1 MLLSMTADFV
11 RELLDS
17 DGGAIYFPNSG
28 LFENGI
34 KIDNVMFTIPGLNLE
49 IYWYGFLIALGM
61 VLAMI
66 YAYRR
71 VRKFGLEPDR
81 FTDTV
86 LAGFIGGIIGAR
98 AYYVVFSLDKYL
110 TDEGTFDL
118 WAALS
123 IRDGGLAIYGGV
135 IGALIFGL
143 LVAKIRKVKIAPL
156 LDLAGL
162 GFLIGQCIG
171 RWGNFFNQEA
181 FGSKTSLPWGMVSKD
196 ILNELYFFYYPE
208 NVSVIANRA
217 LDMIAHPCFLY
228 ESLWCLVGFLA
239 LHFYSKHRKFDGE
252 IFLLYIGWYGLGRFW
267 IEGLRTDSLYLVNT
281 ETLKLKVSQ
290 LVAGTCVIFA
300 AALLIYMYVTVKKKG
315 YTFYYATDESKELLR
330 LYDEKNL
337 KSRRKRGK
345 NADDE
350 VEEHILAADAEGEN
364 VNESSGEETPSDVET
379 ESADAE
385 GPSDTET
392 ESADAEDSS
401 DTDDA
406 EEENSGSEQKNAP
419 DSSDSYAEEP
429 KKAADS
435 DEENDT
441 KTDK

>member
-17 DGGAIYFPNSG
+17 DGGVIYFPNSG

-385 GPSDTET
+385 GSSNAEA

-406 EEENSGSEQKNAP
+406 EEKNSVSEQKNAP
-419 DSSDSYAEEP
+419 DSSDSDAEEP

>member
-17 DGGAIYFPNSG
+17 DGGVIYFPNSG

-364 VNESSGEETPSDVET
+364 VNESSGEETPSD
-379 ESADAE
+379 A
-385 GPSDTET
+385 ET

-401 DTDDA
+401 DTEDA
-406 EEENSGSEQKNAP
+406 EEKNSVSEQKNAP
-419 DSSDSYAEEP
+419 DSSDSDAEEP

>member
-17 DGGAIYFPNSG
+17 DGGVIYFPNSG

-81 FTDTV
+81 FTDMV

-379 ESADAE
+379 ESVDAE

-401 DTDDA
+401 DTEDA

-419 DSSDSYAEEP
+419 DSSDS
-429 KKAADS
+429 
-435 DEENDT
+435 
-441 KTDK
+441 

>member
-17 DGGAIYFPNSG
+17 DGGVIYFPNSG

-81 FTDTV
+81 FTDMV

-401 DTDDA
+401 DTDDT

-419 DSSDSYAEEP
+419 DSSDSDAEEP

>member
-17 DGGAIYFPNSG
+17 DGGVIYFPNSG

-81 FTDTV
+81 FTDMV

-208 NVSVIANRA
+208 NVSVITNRA

-364 VNESSGEETPSDVET
+364 VNESSGEETPSD
-379 ESADAE
+379 A
-385 GPSDTET
+385 ET

-401 DTDDA
+401 DTEDA

>member
-17 DGGAIYFPNSG
+17 DGGVIYFPNSG

-364 VNESSGEETPSDVET
+364 VNESSGEETPSDAET

-385 GPSDTET
+385 GSSNAET

-401 DTDDA
+401 DTEDA

-419 DSSDSYAEEP
+419 DSSDSDAEEP

>member
-17 DGGAIYFPNSG
+17 DGGVIYFPNSG

-81 FTDTV
+81 FTDMV

-350 VEEHILAADAEGEN
+350 FEEHILAADAEGEN
-364 VNESSGEETPSDVET
+364 VNESSGEETPSDAET

>member
-17 DGGAIYFPNSG
+17 DGGVIYFPNSG

-81 FTDTV
+81 FTDMV

-364 VNESSGEETPSDVET
+364 VNESSGEETPSDAET

-385 GPSDTET
+385 GSSNAEA

-401 DTDDA
+401 DTEDA
-406 EEENSGSEQKNAP
+406 EEKNSVSEQKNAP

>member
-17 DGGAIYFPNSG
+17 DGGVIYFPNSG

-81 FTDTV
+81 FTDMV

-406 EEENSGSEQKNAP
+406 EEKNSVSEQKNAP
-419 DSSDSYAEEP
+419 DSSDSDAEEP

>member
-17 DGGAIYFPNSG
+17 DGGVIYFPNSG

-49 IYWYGFLIALGM
+49 IYWYSFLIALGM

-81 FTDTV
+81 FTDMV

-208 NVSVIANRA
+208 NVSVITNRA

-401 DTDDA
+401 DTDDT

-419 DSSDSYAEEP
+419 DSSDSDAEEP

>member
-17 DGGAIYFPNSG
+17 DGGVIYFPNSG

-81 FTDTV
+81 FTDMV

-208 NVSVIANRA
+208 NVSVITNRA

-364 VNESSGEETPSDVET
+364 VNESSGEETPSDAET

>member
-17 DGGAIYFPNSG
+17 DGGVIYFPNSG

-208 NVSVIANRA
+208 NVSVITNRA

-364 VNESSGEETPSDVET
+364 VNESSGEETPSD
-379 ESADAE
+379 A
-385 GPSDTET
+385 ET

-401 DTDDA
+401 DTEDA

>member
-17 DGGAIYFPNSG
+17 DGGVIYFPNSG

-81 FTDTV
+81 FTDMV

-364 VNESSGEETPSDVET
+364 VNESSGEETPSDAET
-379 ESADAE
+379 EGADAE

-419 DSSDSYAEEP
+419 DSSDSDAEEP

>member
-17 DGGAIYFPNSG
+17 DGGVIYFPNSG

-81 FTDTV
+81 FTDMV

-337 KSRRKRGK
+337 KSRRKCGK

-364 VNESSGEETPSDVET
+364 VNESSGEETPSDAET

-385 GPSDTET
+385 GSSNAEA

-401 DTDDA
+401 DTEDA
-406 EEENSGSEQKNAP
+406 EEKNSVSEQKNAP
-419 DSSDSYAEEP
+419 DSSDSDAEEP

>member
-17 DGGAIYFPNSG
+17 DGGVIYFPNSG

-364 VNESSGEETPSDVET
+364 VNESSGEETPSDAET

-385 GPSDTET
+385 GSSNAET

-419 DSSDSYAEEP
+419 DSSDSDAEEP

>member
-17 DGGAIYFPNSG
+17 DGGVIYFPNSG

-118 WAALS
+118 WSALS

-379 ESADAE
+379 ESVDAE

-419 DSSDSYAEEP
+419 DSSDSDAEEP

>member
-17 DGGAIYFPNSG
+17 DGGVIYFPNSG

-364 VNESSGEETPSDVET
+364 VNESSGEETPSD
-379 ESADAE
+379 A
-385 GPSDTET
+385 ET

-401 DTDDA
+401 DTEDA

>member
-17 DGGAIYFPNSG
+17 DGGVIYFPNSG

-81 FTDTV
+81 FTDMV

-379 ESADAE
+379 ESVDAE

-401 DTDDA
+401 DTEDA

-419 DSSDSYAEEP
+419 DSSDSDAEEP

>member
-17 DGGAIYFPNSG
+17 DGGVIYFPNSG

-81 FTDTV
+81 FTDMV

-239 LHFYSKHRKFDGE
+239 LHFYSKYRKFDGE

-364 VNESSGEETPSDVET
+364 VNESSGEETPSDAET

>member
-17 DGGAIYFPNSG
+17 DGGVIYFPNSG

-81 FTDTV
+81 FTDMV

-208 NVSVIANRA
+208 NVSVITNRA

-364 VNESSGEETPSDVET
+364 VNESSGEETPSDAET

-419 DSSDSYAEEP
+419 DSSDSDAEEP

>member
-17 DGGAIYFPNSG
+17 DGGVIYFPNSG

-81 FTDTV
+81 FTDMV

-385 GPSDTET
+385 GPANAET
-392 ESADAEDSS
+392 ESADAEDPG

>member
-1 MLLSMTADFV
+1 MLLSMTAYFV

-17 DGGAIYFPNSG
+17 DGGVIYFPNSG

-364 VNESSGEETPSDVET
+364 VNESSGEETPSDAET

-385 GPSDTET
+385 GSSNAEA

-401 DTDDA
+401 DTEDA

>member
-17 DGGAIYFPNSG
+17 DGGVIYFPNSG

-81 FTDTV
+81 FTDMV

-364 VNESSGEETPSDVET
+364 VNESSGEETPSDAET

-385 GPSDTET
+385 GSSDTET

-419 DSSDSYAEEP
+419 DSSDSDAEEP

>member
-17 DGGAIYFPNSG
+17 DGGVIYFPNSG

-49 IYWYGFLIALGM
+49 VYWYGFLIALGM

>member
-17 DGGAIYFPNSG
+17 DGGVIYFPNSG

-364 VNESSGEETPSDVET
+364 VSESSGEETPSDVET

-406 EEENSGSEQKNAP
+406 EEENSGSEQENAP

-429 KKAADS
+429 KKTADS

>member
-17 DGGAIYFPNSG
+17 DGGVIYFPNSG

-385 GPSDTET
+385 
-392 ESADAEDSS
+392 DSS

-406 EEENSGSEQKNAP
+406 EEKNSVSEQKNAP
-419 DSSDSYAEEP
+419 DSSDSDAEEP

>member
-17 DGGAIYFPNSG
+17 DGGVIYFPNSG

-81 FTDTV
+81 FTDMV

-208 NVSVIANRA
+208 NVSVITNRA

-300 AALLIYMYVTVKKKG
+300 TALLIYMYVTVKKKG

-364 VNESSGEETPSDVET
+364 VNESSGEETPSDAET

>member
-17 DGGAIYFPNSG
+17 DGGVIYFPNSG

-385 GPSDTET
+385 GPSDTEM

-419 DSSDSYAEEP
+419 DSSDSDAEEP

>member
-17 DGGAIYFPNSG
+17 DGGVIYFPNSG

-81 FTDTV
+81 FTDMV

-401 DTDDA
+401 DTEDA
-406 EEENSGSEQKNAP
+406 EEKNSISEQKNAP
-419 DSSDSYAEEP
+419 DSSDSDAEEP

>member
-17 DGGAIYFPNSG
+17 DGGVIYFPNSG

-401 DTDDA
+401 DTEDA

-419 DSSDSYAEEP
+419 DSSDSDAEEP

>member
-1 MLLSMTADFV
+1 MTADFV

-17 DGGAIYFPNSG
+17 DGGVIYFPNSG

-364 VNESSGEETPSDVET
+364 VNESSGEETPSD
-379 ESADAE
+379 A
-385 GPSDTET
+385 ET

-401 DTDDA
+401 DTEDA

>member
-17 DGGAIYFPNSG
+17 DGGVIYFPNSG

-81 FTDTV
+81 FTDMV

-208 NVSVIANRA
+208 NVSVITNRA

>member
-17 DGGAIYFPNSG
+17 DGGVIYFPNSG

-81 FTDTV
+81 FTDMV

-364 VNESSGEETPSDVET
+364 VNESSGEETPSD
-379 ESADAE
+379 A
-385 GPSDTET
+385 ET

-401 DTDDA
+401 DTEDA